1 MPLWKQNHRDSGGS
15 HKTFEDPYE
24 RRNPESRK
32 NLETRPLPSLQSSIY
47 EMSIT
52 DCMKAEEATLALVYT
67 YNACTFRVPRSF
79 KYFPVENQGVGIYH

>member
-1 MPLWKQNHRDSGGS
+1 MPLWKQNHRDSGES

-32 NLETRPLPSLQSSIY
+32 NLETRPPPSLQSSIY

-67 YNACTFRVPRSF
+67 CTFRVPRSF